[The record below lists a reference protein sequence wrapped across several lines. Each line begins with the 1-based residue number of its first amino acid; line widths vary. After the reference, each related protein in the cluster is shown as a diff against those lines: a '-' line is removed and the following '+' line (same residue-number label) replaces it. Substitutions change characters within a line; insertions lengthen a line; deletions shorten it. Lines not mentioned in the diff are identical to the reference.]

1 MIKEQEDGGL
11 NSGITEESAVA
22 AANHV
27 GAEKFYSSGGEEEGV
42 DGGALVRQVEEE
54 VAMEE
59 DRVWSAAA
67 ESRDVRRSSMS
78 SNDSFYSA
86 EGDED
91 LPSDLDLYMTA
102 RRLVQRGEVKCRKNR

>member
-1 MIKEQEDGGL
+1 MIKQEGGGL
-11 NSGITEESAVA
+11 SPSITQESSAASAEFVDADKVLSSVGVEER
-22 AANHV
+22 
-27 GAEKFYSSGGEEEGV
+27 V

-54 VAMEE
+54 MAMEE
-59 DRVWSAAA
+59 ERVWPAVS
-67 ESRDVRRSSMS
+67 ENQDVRRSSVS

-91 LPSDLDLYMTA
+91 LSVDLYTAA